1 MNMINLKQIKM
12 KNFKQA
18 CLAFSFLVA
27 GVLTGCSKDDDN
39 TPATGD
45 GVLVSSENILTGGN
59 KIIGNGDKEFV
70 FTGKQTLRKGVYTLK
85 GWVYVKEGAELT
97 IEAGTIIKGDKGTK
111 AALIVEPG
119 AKLFAQGTA
128 SDPIVFTSAQPAGS
142 RRPGDWGGLIIC
154 GRAVN
159 NQKEM
164 QIEGGPRTKHGGT
177 NDADNSG
184 IIRYV
189 RVEFAGYPF
198 AADKEINGITFGS
211 VGSGTRVDHLQVS
224 YSNDDS
230 YEWFGGAVD
239 CKYLVAYHGWDD
251 EFDTDNG
258 FSGNVQYCLSI
269 RNPRIADISQ
279 SNGFESDNCADGAAV
294 APFTTATFSN
304 VTFIGPLGQ
313 DKDFVNDNSYINGG
327 EVYPNNGSGLGKF
340 QAAMQI
346 RRGSHL
352 SCVNSV
358 AVGYPIGLLLDGEK
372 GNTVSEAKAGKL
384 TLQNLWFAGMNALG
398 TDANKVY
405 EDYLVTGYDTDK
417 KAILDKSQ
425 PSYSSTYFLAQ
436 PGNRSVGVA
445 DLKLTRPSGSNIT
458 VDYLP
463 AAGSPLLDGG
473 NASMSGGMSFAGAFR
488 NADDNW
494 LAGWT
499 EFDPQHAAYEAV
511 K

>member
-1 MNMINLKQIKM
+1 MFNSKQMKMRSIKHVFMIL
-12 KNFKQA
+12 
-18 CLAFSFLVA
+18 SFLAA
-27 GVLTGCSKDDDN
+27 GLLTGCSKDDDN
-39 TPATGD
+39 APAGSE
-45 GVLVSSENILTGGN
+45 GVLATSDNILTGGD

-70 FTGKQTLRKGVYTLK
+70 FTGKQTLKKGVYSLK
-85 GWVYVKEGAELT
+85 GWVYVKSGAELT
-97 IEAGTIIKGDKGTK
+97 IEAGTIIKGDKATK
-111 AALIVEPG
+111 AALIIEPG

-128 SDPIVFTSAQPAGS
+128 TSPIVFTSAQPAGS

-164 QIEGGPRTKHGGT
+164 QIEGGPRTKHGG
-177 NDADNSG
+177 NDNADNSG
-184 IIRYV
+184 VIRYV

-211 VGSGTRVDHLQVS
+211 VGSGTTVDHLQVS

-230 YEWFGGAVD
+230 FEWFGGNVN

-258 FSGNVQYCLSI
+258 FSGKVQYCLGI
-269 RNPRIADISQ
+269 RHPRIADISQ
-279 SNGFESDNCADGAAV
+279 SNGFESDNCADGATV
-294 APFTTATFSN
+294 DPFTTAAFSN
-304 VTFIGPLGQ
+304 VTFIGPIGQ
-313 DKDFVNDNSYINGG
+313 DDAFKNDNTYINAG

-340 QAAMQI
+340 QSAMQI
-346 RRGSHL
+346 RRSSHL

-384 TLQNLWFAGMNALG
+384 TLQNLWFAGMGVLG

-405 EDYLVTGYDTDK
+405 EDYLVTGYDSDK
-417 KAILDKSQ
+417 KPILDKTQ
-425 PSYSSTYFLAQ
+425 PSYSSTFFLAQ
-436 PGNRSVGVA
+436 PGNRQVSVNE
-445 DLKLTRPSGSNIT
+445 LKLTRPVGSKIT

-473 NASMSGGMSFAGAFR
+473 NAALSGGMNYAGAFR
-488 NADDNW
+488 DASDNW
-494 LAGWT
+494 MEGWT
-499 EFDPQHAAYEAV
+499 EFDPQHAEYDAV

>member
-1 MNMINLKQIKM
+1 MSIINLKQMKM
-12 KNFKQA
+12 KKFKLR
-18 CLAFSFLVA
+18 CLALSFLTI
-27 GVLTGCSKDDDN
+27 GVLSSCDKNDDN
-39 TPATGD
+39 PPTPTD
-45 GVLVSSENILTGGN
+45 GVLATSDNILTNGD
-59 KIIGNGDKEFV
+59 KTIGNGDKEFV
-70 FTGKQTLRKGVYTLK
+70 FTGKQTLKKGIYNLK
-85 GWVYVKEGAELT
+85 GWVYVKDGAELT

-111 AALIVEPG
+111 AALIIEPG

-128 SDPIVFTSAQPAGS
+128 TNPIIFTSAQAAGS

-154 GRAVN
+154 GRAQN

-177 NDADNSG
+177 NNADNSG
-184 IIRYV
+184 KIQYV

-211 VGSGTRVDHLQVS
+211 VGSGTTVDHLQVS

-230 YEWFGGAVD
+230 YEWFGGAVN

-269 RNPRIADISQ
+269 RHPRIADISQ
-279 SNGFESDNCADGAAV
+279 SNGFESDNCADGATV
-294 APFTTATFSN
+294 NPFTTATFSN

-313 DKDFVNDNSYINGG
+313 DEAFKNDNTYINGG
-327 EVYPNNGSGLGKF
+327 SVYPDNGSGLGKF

-346 RRGSHL
+346 RRSSHL

-358 AVGYPIGLLLDGEK
+358 AVGFPIGLLLDGEK
-372 GNTVSEAKAGKL
+372 GNTISEAKAGKL
-384 TLQNLWFAGMNALG
+384 TLQNLWFAGMSVLG

-405 EDYLVTGYDTDK
+405 EDYLVTGYGSDG
-417 KAILDKSQ
+417 KAILDKTQ
-425 PSYSSTYFLAQ
+425 PSYSSTFFQAQ
-436 PGNRSVGVA
+436 PGNHSVSVA
-445 DLKLTRPSGSNIT
+445 DLKLTKPANSKIT
-458 VDYLP
+458 VNYLP
-463 AAGSPLLDGG
+463 GTDSPLLNGG
-473 NASMSGGMSFAGAFR
+473 NGSLSGGTNYAGAFKD
-488 NADDNW
+488 ASDNW

-499 EFDPQHAAYEAV
+499 EFDPQNANYDSV